1 MSDKKNTRGSI
12 DITESQQE
20 LLNKI
25 GKRVKELREK
35 KLDGMSY
42 EEFASKYGLNRTSQ
56 YRLESGQNFMMV
68 NLMKF
73 CEGVGVSLK
82 EFFAG
87 IK

>member
-35 KLDGMSY
+35 KLEGMSY
-42 EEFASKYGLNRTSQ
+42 EEFALRYNLNRTSQ

-68 NLMKF
+68 NLLKF
-73 CEGVGVSLK
+73 CEGISISVE
-82 EFFAG
+82 EFFKG
-87 IK
+87 IE